1 MGNEK
6 SKERSIFSVLAVYS
20 RCQNFTKI
28 RCNIVKALSQR
39 IDSFSED
46 DVNTIMAS
54 MQGIIDEGSDHIKSL
69 ELKIKAQGTGKI
81 LLFLR
86 EILLSDYID
95 LPFER

>member
-6 SKERSIFSVLAVYS
+6 SKERYILSVVAVFS
-20 RCQNFTKI
+20 RCKSFTNI

-69 ELKIKAQGTGKI
+69 ELKIKAQGTSKI
-81 LLFLR
+81 LLF
-86 EILLSDYID
+86 
-95 LPFER
+95 FAGNFT